1 MTKKIFAL
9 LFLSAFGALNL
20 AACGG
25 AEVGEECDTSG
36 NTDECVENAVC
47 GDSGDGTGV
56 LKCLKVCADQADCAA
71 DEECNGVS
79 GGSLKGCRSKVK

>member
-1 MTKKIFAL
+1 MKKL
-9 LFLSAFGALNL
+9 LAGFFLVGFGALNV

-47 GDSGDGTGV
+47 GDSGDNTGV
-56 LKCLKVCADQADCAA
+56 LKCLKVCVDQADCAA

-79 GGSLKGCRSKVK
+79 GGSLKGCRLKAK